1 MMNNK
6 VTKVEL
12 KKVFKRSFM
21 YGSSWN

>member
-6 VTKVEL
+6 VTEVEL

-21 YGSSWN
+21 YGSSW